1 MKTMSVPVGFSDTG
15 YGVRELVLTFRPLRD
30 HLGLQVRV
38 PSRDLSDPQ
47 MAAAT
52 LGPLVADQ
60 AVEVF
65 GVACLSARQ
74 QLLAWHLLSRGTR
87 TSTPVSIADVFVPAF
102 LTPATTAL
110 IVVHNH
116 PSGDPTPSTD
126 DARLTARLCSAAHIL
141 DVGLLDH
148 LIVGEG
154 ARYFSFREA
163 RGPWTAD
170 MHRMADDVDAHTGH
184 HVP

>member
-1 MKTMSVPVGFSDTG
+1 MKTMSVPVGFSDSG
-15 YGVRELVLTFRPLRD
+15 YSVRELVVTSRPLRD

-38 PSRDLSDPQ
+38 PTLELSDPK

-65 GVACLSARQ
+65 GIGCLSARQ
-74 QLLAWHLLSRGTR
+74 QLVAWHLLSRGTR
-87 TSTPVSIADVFVPAF
+87 TSAPVSIADVFVPAF
-102 LTPATTAL
+102 LTPATTSL

-141 DVGLLDH
+141 GVGLLDH
-148 LIVGEG
+148 LIVGG
-154 ARYFSFREA
+154 DRRYFSFREA
-163 RGPWTAD
+163 GGPWMKDMHPTAD
-170 MHRMADDVDAHTGH
+170 DDGSDTGH

>member
-1 MKTMSVPVGFSDTG
+1 MKPMSVPVGFSDTS
-15 YGVRELVLTFRPLRD
+15 YYVRELVVTSRPLRD
-30 HLGLQVRV
+30 HLGLQVQV
-38 PSRDLSDPQ
+38 PTLELTDPKR
-47 MAAAT
+47 AAAT

-74 QLLAWHLLSRGTR
+74 ELLAWHLLSRGTR
-87 TSTPVSIADVFVPAF
+87 TSAPVSIADVFVPAF

-148 LIVGEG
+148 LIVGRDG
-154 ARYFSFREA
+154 RYFSFREV

-170 MHRMADDVDAHTGH
+170 MYRMADDVDAHTGH

>member
-1 MKTMSVPVGFSDTG
+1 MTKSVPVRFSDRG
-15 YGVRELVLTFRPLRD
+15 HSVRELVVTSRTLRD

-38 PSRDLSDPQ
+38 PTLDLTNAQ
-47 MAAAT
+47 AAAAT

-65 GVACLSARQ
+65 GVACLSARR

-87 TSTPVSIADVFVPAF
+87 TSTSVSIADVFVPAI
-102 LTPATTAL
+102 LTPATTGL
-110 IVVHNH
+110 IVIHNH

-126 DARLTARLCSAAHIL
+126 DARLTARLCHAANIL

-148 LIVGEG
+148 LIVGAE
-154 ARYFSFREA
+154 ARYFSFREVH
-163 RGPWTAD
+163 GPWTED
-170 MHRMADDVDAHTGH
+170 MDRTANDVGSHTGH